1 MQLQRRGGGPGPVFE
16 LASADPAGALL
27 LLGTARPAAPHPQS
41 EHKAPAQHHGA
52 LPAAQRPPRTQLVTP
67 SHDAARLERGLHAIQ
82 PPAAPFTSSG
92 SSSSAADAP
101 AAAAQGWGQQLRGLA
116 LRVGDMTQPSGEAP
130 GDASWGERTA
140 NVLTSLPFLA
150 LGWHMHRQRLTPEGR
165 QHALSLM
172 AVGAAATLYHAT
184 SGRARRIARK
194 VDYWTIAVSS
204 AAMVKSVYADS
215 PGVRRAAN
223 LSLLAVPFRPF
234 LVSTAGALLVQAEFV
249 RQAVT
254 HKAVRGDLKRHYAA
268 AALGVG
274 AFFAEDLVMYSG
286 WGGYVH
292 SAWHCLACYGTA
304 TLGALLAHKE
314 RQQLQ
319 AAVRRQT
326 GPDTPGGLGSFKP
339 LRRPVH
345 SSVSS
350 LPSYGSGGWR
360 SGKPAGG
367 SPAGSSPAGSSP
379 GCITPPRFDLVSP

>member
-150 LGWHMHRQRLTPEGR
+150 LGWHMHRWVLHVAGGR
-165 QHALSLM
+165 GCSGPPLAD
-172 AVGAAATLYHAT
+172 ADAAAPL
-184 SGRARRIARK
+184 G
-194 VDYWTIAVSS
+194 
-204 AAMVKSVYADS
+204 
-215 PGVRRAAN
+215 RRAARRYARPCTH
-223 LSLLAVPFRPF
+223 LLLLHSPDSCSL
-234 LVSTAGALLVQAEFV
+234 
-249 RQAVT
+249 
-254 HKAVRGDLKRHYAA
+254 
-268 AALGVG
+268 
-274 AFFAEDLVMYSG
+274 
-286 WGGYVH
+286 
-292 SAWHCLACYGTA
+292 
-304 TLGALLAHKE
+304 
-314 RQQLQ
+314 
-319 AAVRRQT
+319 
-326 GPDTPGGLGSFKP
+326 
-339 LRRPVH
+339 
-345 SSVSS
+345 
-350 LPSYGSGGWR
+350 
-360 SGKPAGG
+360 
-367 SPAGSSPAGSSP
+367 
-379 GCITPPRFDLVSP
+379 

>member
-1 MQLQRRGGGPGPVFE
+1 MQLQQRRGPPGATLCFE
-16 LASADPAGALL
+16 LAAADPAGALL
-27 LLGTARPAAPHPQS
+27 LGTARQAAPHPHP
-41 EHKAPAQHHGA
+41 EHKAHAQQHGR
-52 LPAAQRPPRTQLVTP
+52 LPAAARPPQTPQVAP
-67 SHDAARLERGLHAIQ
+67 SHDAARLNAQLHALQ
-82 PPAAPFTSSG
+82 PPAGPFTSS
-92 SSSSAADAP
+92 SSSSADQTP
-101 AAAAQGWGQQLRGLA
+101 AAAGWGQRLRGLV

-130 GDASWGERTA
+130 GDGSWGERTA

-184 SGRARRIARK
+184 SGRTRQIARK
-194 VDYWTIAVSS
+194 IDYWTIAVSS
-204 AAMVKSVYADS
+204 VAMVKSVYADS

-234 LVSTAGALLVQAEFV
+234 AVSTSNALLMQTEFA
-249 RQAVT
+249 RQAVQ
-254 HKAVRGDLKRHYAA
+254 HKSVRGDLKRHYAA

-292 SAWHCLACYGTA
+292 AAWHCLACYGMA
-304 TLGALLAHKE
+304 TLNGLLSHKE

-326 GPDTPGGLGSFKP
+326 GPDTPGGLGSALKP

-350 LPSYGSGGWR
+350 LPSYGSDGWR

-379 GCITPPRFDLVSP
+379 GCLTPPRFDLVSP